1 MNSVT
6 AHLLTSVIIWPVK
19 MHENEEPELTI
30 SVELNNFTLRTFHEV
45 LALGLANLSHQEV
58 VKKDDRNFQKI
69 N

>member
-1 MNSVT
+1 
-6 AHLLTSVIIWPVK
+6 